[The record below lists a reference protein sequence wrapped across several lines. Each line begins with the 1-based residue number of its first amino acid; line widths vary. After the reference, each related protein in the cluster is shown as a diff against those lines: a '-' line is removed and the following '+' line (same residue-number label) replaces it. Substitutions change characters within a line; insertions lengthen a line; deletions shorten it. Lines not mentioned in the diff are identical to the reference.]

1 MKKTKKIRTGLEL
14 AAITGLAA
22 LVFSACG
29 VYGSPLADG
38 DSISEAVGSLIDD
51 ISEVTDEMKEGFSE
65 AKDNIEKLT
74 PQVKEQVG
82 EMEDGFTQAKKDVK
96 EVISDAEG

>member
-14 AAITGLAA
+14 VAITGLAA

-38 DSISEAVGSLIDD
+38 DSISEAAGSLIDD
-51 ISEVTDEMKEGFSE
+51 ISEVTDEMKEGF
-65 AKDNIEKLT
+65 
-74 PQVKEQVG
+74 
-82 EMEDGFTQAKKDVK
+82 TQAKKDVK